1 MTGADQWLR
10 SAPAHWTRGRLKNLI
25 ASSANG
31 TWGSDPVDGGGN
43 VRCIRAADFDR
54 VTRRTKISNAPLRYV
69 EPSSLRQ
76 HLLRP
81 GDLVLEKS
89 GGGEKQPVG
98 MAVLF
103 TGTEPAVSSNF
114 CARIKPSADVDSRFL
129 SYAFAAAYEQGLTQ
143 AAIKQTTG
151 IQNLDTGVF
160 FASRW
165 AFPAKEEQR
174 RIADFLDAE
183 TARINRLIEL
193 RNRTLALLA
202 ERMTNRLDAA
212 VRGVAVPGPK
222 RLADYSPLGEIP
234 LDWRQG
240 RLRSVDCDVQT
251 GPFGSELHAEDYV
264 DSAWPVVNPANITP
278 AGLVAD
284 NRVTVSDKVR
294 ARLERHVLHA
304 GDVVFGRRG
313 ELGRAG
319 IVTEA
324 QEGWVCGT
332 GSLRVRFAKGAFHPG
347 YLRRYLEIPAVRHY
361 FQLQAIGSTMPNL
374 NSSILLNMPLLLPS
388 LAEQAEIAQRCA
400 ETENLAA
407 KHRLLVKRQIQLF
420 LERRQA
426 LITAAV
432 TGQFDVSTASGRNVT
447 EGVTA

>member
-1 MTGADQWLR
+1 M
-10 SAPAHWTRGRLKNLI
+10 
-25 ASSANG
+25 
-31 TWGSDPVDGGGN
+31 
-43 VRCIRAADFDR
+43 
-54 VTRRTKISNAPLRYV
+54 SNAIRLR
-69 EPSSLRQ
+69 
-76 HLLRP
+76 HLARINPGTPAFDTLQDDDELTFLPMEAVWPGSRLDISQRRP
-81 GDLVLEKS
+81 KKAVSTGYTRFQNGDVLVPKITPTFEA
-89 GGGEKQPVG
+89 GR
-98 MAVLF
+98 AVLIQGLHGGVGA
-103 TGTEPAVSSNF
+103 GTTELHVVRAGKDIDP
-114 CARIKPSADVDSRFL
+114 RFL
-129 SYAFAAAYEQGLTQ
+129 LYVVNTHNFLKLGEAEMY
-143 AAIKQTTG
+143 
-151 IQNLDTGVF
+151 GVAGQQRVPDEF
-160 FASRW
+160 LRDLPVSL
-165 AFPAKEEQR
+165 PSLEEQR

-183 TARINRLIEL
+183 TARIDRLVEL
-193 RNRTLALLA
+193 RNRTLALLT

-212 VRGVAVPGPK
+212 VRGVAASGPK
-222 RLADYSPLGEIP
+222 RLADYSPLGEVP

-251 GPFGSELHAEDYV
+251 GPFGSQLHAEDYV
-264 DSAWPVVNPANITP
+264 DAAWPVVNPANITP

-284 NRVTVSDKVR
+284 NQVTVSDKVR
-294 ARLERHVLHA
+294 AHLERHILRA

-347 YLRRYLEIPAVRHY
+347 YLRRYLAIPAVRHY

-388 LAEQAEIAQRCA
+388 PSEQAEIAEKCA
-400 ETENLAA
+400 EIESLAA
-407 KHRLLVKRQIQLF
+407 KHRLLVERQMQLF

-447 EGVTA
+447 EGVSA